1 MEAFAERARVEL
13 NATGER
19 ARKRTVETRDE
30 LTAQEAQ
37 IARLAADGATNAE
50 IAARLFISPS
60 TVDYHLRKAF
70 RKLGVKSRTQL
81 ARHVLHPGGTAEV
94 NTAMTTMHVLETAEV
109 DIAYDVDGPLPT
121 ADGRPP
127 LFMIGQPMDASGFAT
142 LASHF
147 PDRTVVT
154 YDPRGLG
161 RSTRKDGRVDN
172 APAVQADDV
181 HAVIE
186 ALGAGPVEMFAS
198 SGGAVTALA
207 LVAAYPDDVST
218 LVAHEPP
225 LIPVLPDAAAAER
238 ARAGVRDAYEA
249 KGSGAGMAA
258 FIAMTSWRG
267 EFTDE
272 YFAQP
277 AADPALFG
285 MPTEDDGSR
294 DDPLLSDRSWA
305 VSSYRPDVDALAA
318 APTRVVIA
326 VGEESLGTFTGRTA
340 VATAELLGQQATVFP
355 SHHGGFLGGEFGY
368 AGQPEPFARK
378 LRDVLDDDN

>member
-1 MEAFAERARVEL
+1 MSFRGGESH
-13 NATGER
+13 TG
-19 ARKRTVETRDE
+19 
-30 LTAQEAQ
+30 
-37 IARLAADGATNAE
+37 
-50 IAARLFISPS
+50 
-60 TVDYHLRKAF
+60 
-70 RKLGVKSRTQL
+70 
-81 ARHVLHPGGTAEV
+81 
-94 NTAMTTMHVLETAEV
+94 MTTTHVLETAQV
-109 DIAYDVDGPLPT
+109 DLVYDVRGPLPI

-127 LFMIGQPMDASGFAT
+127 LLMIGQPMDAGGFTT
-142 LASHF
+142 LASYF

-161 RSTRKDGRVDN
+161 RSTRKDGRVDHS
-172 APAVQADDV
+172 PTVQAEDV

-207 LVAAYPDDVST
+207 LVAAHPGDVVT

-238 ARAGVRDAYEA
+238 ARSGVRQAYDA
-249 KGSGAGMAA
+249 GGRGAGMAA
-258 FIAMTSWRG
+258 FIAMTSWQG
-267 EFTDE
+267 EFTDA

-277 AADPALFG
+277 APDPAAFG
-285 MPTEDDGSR
+285 MPSADDGSR

-305 VSSYRPDVDALAA
+305 VSGYRPDVDALAA

-326 VGEESLGTFTGRTA
+326 VGEESANAFTGRTA
-340 VATAELLGQQATVFP
+340 VATAELLDQQATVFP

-368 AGQPEPFARK
+368 AGKPEPFARR
-378 LRDVLDDDN
+378 LRDVLGS

>member
-1 MEAFAERARVEL
+1 
-13 NATGER
+13 
-19 ARKRTVETRDE
+19 
-30 LTAQEAQ
+30 
-37 IARLAADGATNAE
+37 
-50 IAARLFISPS
+50 
-60 TVDYHLRKAF
+60 
-70 RKLGVKSRTQL
+70 
-81 ARHVLHPGGTAEV
+81 
-94 NTAMTTMHVLETAEV
+94 MTTMNVLETAEV
-109 DIAYDVDGPLPT
+109 DIAYDVHGPLPT

-142 LASHF
+142 LATHF

-161 RSTRKDGRVDN
+161 RSTRKDGRVDHV
-172 APAVQADDV
+172 PTVQAEDA

-186 ALGAGPVEMFAS
+186 ALGAGPVEIFAS

-238 ARAGVRDAYEA
+238 ARAGFRDAYVA
-249 KGSGAGMAA
+249 KGSSAGMAA

-277 AADPALFG
+277 APDPGQFG

-294 DDPLLSDRSWA
+294 DDPLLSDRAWA

-318 APTRVVIA
+318 APTRIVIA
-326 VGEESLGTFTGRTA
+326 VGEESQGTFTGRTA

-355 SHHGGFLGGEFGY
+355 SHHGGFLGGEHGY
-368 AGQPEPFARK
+368 AGQPEAFARK
-378 LRDVLDDDN
+378 LRDVLEDDN

>member
-1 MEAFAERARVEL
+1 MSFRRESGP
-13 NATGER
+13 TGM
-19 ARKRTVETRDE
+19 KTHILRTT
-30 LTAQEAQ
+30 
-37 IARLAADGATNAE
+37 G
-50 IAARLFISPS
+50 
-60 TVDYHLRKAF
+60 
-70 RKLGVKSRTQL
+70 
-81 ARHVLHPGGTAEV
+81 AEV
-94 NTAMTTMHVLETAEV
+94 
-109 DIAYDVDGPLPT
+109 AYDVRGPLPT

-127 LFMIGQPMDASGFAT
+127 LFMIGQPMTAVGFDT

-161 RSTRKDGRVDN
+161 RSTRTDGRVDN
-172 APAVQADDV
+172 RPTVQADDV

-207 LVAAYPDDVST
+207 LVTAHPDDVT
-218 LVAHEPP
+218 ILVAHEPP
-225 LIPVLPDAAAAER
+225 LISVLPDAVAAER
-238 ARAGVRDAYEA
+238 ARAAFRDAYEA

-267 EFTDE
+267 EFTDD

-277 AADPALFG
+277 APDPAQFG
-285 MPTEDDGSR
+285 MPTGDDGSR
-294 DDPLLSDRSWA
+294 DDPLLSDRSWPI
-305 VSSYRPDVDALAA
+305 SSYRPDFDALAA

-326 VGEESLGTFTGRTA
+326 VGEESLDTFTGRSA
-340 VATAELLGQQATVFP
+340 VAVAELLGQQATVFP

-368 AGQPEPFARK
+368 AGQPEAFARA
-378 LRDVLDDDN
+378 LREVLDGD

>member
-1 MEAFAERARVEL
+1 M
-13 NATGER
+13 
-19 ARKRTVETRDE
+19 
-30 LTAQEAQ
+30 
-37 IARLAADGATNAE
+37 
-50 IAARLFISPS
+50 
-60 TVDYHLRKAF
+60 
-70 RKLGVKSRTQL
+70 
-81 ARHVLHPGGTAEV
+81 V
-94 NTAMTTMHVLETAEV
+94 NSAMTTTHTLETVEA
-109 DIAYDVDGPLPT
+109 DIVYDVHGPLPT
-121 ADGRPP
+121 ADGRPA
-127 LFMIGQPMDASGFAT
+127 LFMVGQPMSASGFGT

-147 PDRTVVT
+147 TDRTVIT

-161 RSTRKDGRVDN
+161 RSTRKDGRVDHD
-172 APAVQADDV
+172 PTVQARDV

-186 ALGAGPVEMFAS
+186 AIGRGPVEMFAS

-238 ARAGVRDAYEA
+238 ARAGFRDAYEA
-249 KGSGAGMAA
+249 KGTGAGMAA

-277 AADPALFG
+277 AADPAALG

-294 DDPLLSDRSWA
+294 DNPLLSDRSWA
-305 VSSYRPDVDALAA
+305 VSDYRPDVTALAA
-318 APTRVVIA
+318 APTRIVIA
-326 VGEESLGTFTGRTA
+326 LGEESEGTFTGRSA

-368 AGQPEPFARK
+368 AGQPEAFARK
-378 LRDVLDDDN
+378 LREVLDDDN